1 MLNLPYKHIHLIGI
15 GGIGVSALAKLLL
28 NYGYHI
34 TGSTIETNEQVE
46 ILQSRGVKISV
57 GHDQANVVGSV
68 DAIIHSSAVNQANP
82 EIVKGKSLNLPL
94 FDYHDFLGLIS
105 KQYKTIAVAGTH
117 GKSTT
122 TALTAKILTASGIDP
137 TVIVGS
143 KVAGFDDN
151 FRLGHGEYLVVE
163 ADEFNFGMLH
173 LDPHIILLNN
183 IEADHLDCYKDLDD
197 IVQSFDKFVN
207 KLPQDGCLIYNGDD
221 KNILKIIDQKSDYNL
236 INVNHQTGE
245 YLYQFSQN
253 NQIKINN
260 FTFEHNLWGD
270 YNDTNIAMAVNLA
283 LYLGVDE
290 KIIQATLKEFLG
302 IWRRFEVLTDNALN
316 KNITIVSDYAH
327 HPTALAGII
336 KASQK
341 RYQGKK
347 VWIIFQPHHYDRV
360 SNFFDDFVNAMKLAD
375 NPVLIKTYD
384 VPGREGDGVRAK
396 TSADIADQVPNCVYL
411 DEANEVKDFIK
422 NNVGADEVVMA
433 IGAGTIDGVVRKLIA
448 DK

>member
-1 MLNLPYKHIHLIGI
+1 
-15 GGIGVSALAKLLL
+15 
-28 NYGYHI
+28 
-34 TGSTIETNEQVE
+34 
-46 ILQSRGVKISV
+46 
-57 GHDQANVVGSV
+57 
-68 DAIIHSSAVNQANP
+68 
-82 EIVKGKSLNLPL
+82 
-94 FDYHDFLGLIS
+94 
-105 KQYKTIAVAGTH
+105 
-117 GKSTT
+117 
-122 TALTAKILTASGIDP
+122 
-137 TVIVGS
+137 
-143 KVAGFDDN
+143 
-151 FRLGHGEYLVVE
+151 
-163 ADEFNFGMLH
+163 
-173 LDPHIILLNN
+173 
-183 IEADHLDCYKDLDD
+183 
-197 IVQSFDKFVN
+197 
-207 KLPQDGCLIYNGDD
+207 
-221 KNILKIIDQKSDYNL
+221 
-236 INVNHQTGE
+236 
-245 YLYQFSQN
+245 
-253 NQIKINN
+253 
-260 FTFEHNLWGD
+260 
-270 YNDTNIAMAVNLA
+270 MAVNLA

-290 KIIQATLKEFLG
+290 KVIQATLKEFLG

-396 TSADIADQVPNCVYL
+396 TSADIADQVANCVYL
-411 DEANEVKDFIK
+411 DEAEEVKDFIK